1 MEIENLRRQIDKVN
15 LQILELLAERGA
27 LVQRIGEI
35 KAHLGLDFFDP
46 RREAEILAHLVKANP
61 GPYPDDAIGTVF
73 KEIFRVSLHLQEVEA
88 KQHLLARR
96 RANQSPTVVE
106 VKGVCIGGEW
116 PVVIAGPCA
125 IESLEQLTEIAREIS
140 SQGISV
146 LRGGAF
152 KPRTSPYSFQGLG
165 EQGLKHLKEVAE
177 EFGMVSITEVMNI
190 RDIELVYAYADII
203 QIGARSMHNS
213 SLLKAVSALNKP
225 VMLKRGFMATIEE
238 LLYAAEYVM
247 SRGNEEVILC
257 ERGIR
262 TFERWT
268 RNTLDISAVA
278 ILKQESHLP
287 VIVDV
292 SHSAGRKDIIIPL
305 AKAALGAGAD
315 GIMVEVHSNPPIAL
329 SDANQQLSFLEFENL
344 LKSLSP
350 FLRECLPQYDS
361 EDLTIFRRDLGR

>member
-15 LQILELLAERGA
+15 LQILELLAERGS
-27 LVQRIGEI
+27 LVQKIGEI
-35 KAHLGLDFFDP
+35 KARLGLDFFDP

-61 GPYPDDAIGTVF
+61 GPYPDDAIRTIF
-73 KEIFRVSLHLQEVEA
+73 KEIFRVSLHLQEVEV

-96 RANQSPTVVE
+96 RANQSPTVIE
-106 VKGVCIGGEW
+106 VKGVCIGGDW

-140 SQGISV
+140 SRGISI
-146 LRGGAF
+146 LRGGAY

-165 EQGLKHLKEVAE
+165 EQGLKYLKEVAE
-177 EFGMVSITEVMNI
+177 KLEMVSITEVM
-190 RDIELVYAYADII
+190 DIKDINLVYTYADII
-203 QIGARSMHNS
+203 QIGARNMHNF
-213 SLLKAVSALNKP
+213 SLLKAVSAIDKP
-225 VMLKRGFMATIEE
+225 VMIKRGFMATIEE
-238 LLYAAEYVM
+238 FLYAAEYVI
-247 SRGNEEVILC
+247 SGGNEEVILC

-292 SHSAGRKDIIIPL
+292 SHSAGRKDIVIPL

-315 GIMVEVHSNPPIAL
+315 GIVVEVHINPPMAL
-329 SDANQQLSFLEFENL
+329 SDADQHLSFLEFRDL
-344 LKSLSP
+344 LDGLSP
-350 FLRECLPQYDS
+350 FLMSCPATS
-361 EDLTIFRRDLGR
+361 